1 MKLNPFANLLLLG
14 IILTLTAV
22 GCKKNPG
29 YITNI
34 PGHKANMGDIGGAPL
49 NTTPLAPAENPS
61 GIAAAGLENF
71 EGRPADRAQL
81 APDTAY
87 FDYDSSV
94 VKSSQVSKLQDVA
107 SFLKSHPADALLIEG
122 HCDER
127 GTEEY
132 NRALGEKRAQALR
145 EYLASKL
152 GVDAGNIRTISY
164 GKDRPADPGH
174 NDAAWAKNRRGEFVV
189 LLPKQS

>member
-1 MKLNPFANLLLLG
+1 
-14 IILTLTAV
+14 
-22 GCKKNPG
+22 
-29 YITNI
+29 
-34 PGHKANMGDIGGAPL
+34 
-49 NTTPLAPAENPS
+49 
-61 GIAAAGLENF
+61 
-71 EGRPADRAQL
+71 
-81 APDTAY
+81 
-87 FDYDSSV
+87 
-94 VKSSQVSKLQDVA
+94 
-107 SFLKSHPADALLIEG
+107 LIEG

-152 GVDAGNIRTISY
+152 GVDAGNIRTLSY
-164 GKDRPADPGH
+164 GKDRPAVPDH